1 MQEKIK
7 QKTLELAETLKSL
20 GLMVATAESC
30 TGGLIAAA
38 FTEIPGSSEWFDRGF
53 VTYNN
58 VAKHELIK
66 VSDHVLECYGAVS
79 AACAAAMVKGTLEN
93 SHAQIAVS
101 VTGIAGPTGEEPGKP
116 VGTVFIGWGR
126 KDEMPSVT
134 HFTFE
139 GDRQEVRMQAVY
151 EAISGLVNL
160 LKG

>member
-7 QKTLELAETLKSL
+7 QKAIELAEILKSL

-38 FTEIPGSSEWFDRGF
+38 FTEISGSSEWFDRGF

-66 VSDHVLECYGAVS
+66 VSDVILERYGAVS
-79 AACAAAMVKGTLEN
+79 TVCAAAMVKGALEN
-93 SHAQIAVS
+93 SHAQVAVA
-101 VTGIAGPTGEEPGKP
+101 VTGIAGPTGAEPGRP

-134 HFTFE
+134 RFTFE